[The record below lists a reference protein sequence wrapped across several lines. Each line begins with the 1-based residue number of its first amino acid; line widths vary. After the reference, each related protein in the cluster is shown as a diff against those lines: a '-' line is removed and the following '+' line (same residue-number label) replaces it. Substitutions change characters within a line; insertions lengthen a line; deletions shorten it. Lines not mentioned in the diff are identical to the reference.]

1 MRRCKNPLYYTFGN
15 GALSH
20 LEEIIKERKVA
31 TEDFAIY
38 CIDHYFSNS
47 FLTKKLPLSDSDKI
61 IYINTDNEPNTDYI
75 DEIVMSIK
83 RANKYL
89 PAIFI
94 GIGGGSTLDITM
106 AASILMTNDG
116 RAEDYQG
123 WDLVKE
129 PGVFAV
135 GVPTISGT
143 GAETSRTCV
152 MTNHQTG
159 KKLGMNSDYSVFS
172 CLILDPDLSKTVPKN
187 QYFYTGMDTYIHCIE
202 SLNGRYRNPVGD
214 SFSQQAL
221 KLSEEVFLSSDMQLD
236 ENREKLMV
244 ASYFGGSAIASSYVG
259 LVHPLSAALGVVLGI
274 HHGLANCIVM
284 TAVEEFY
291 PKEVK
296 TFWEMV
302 NTQQVEIPRG
312 LCHNL
317 SDSQYDQLY
326 HAMIIHEK
334 PLANAL
340 GDNFKEILTKEKVL
354 DIFDAM

>member
-1 MRRCKNPLYYTFGN
+1 MRRCKNVLYYTFGN

-20 LEEIIKERKVA
+20 LEGTVKDRKV
-31 TEDFAIY
+31 TKDNYAIY
-38 CIDHYFSNS
+38 CIDHCFSNGL
-47 FLTKKLPLSDSDKI
+47 LTKKLPLSDTDKV
-61 IYINTDNEPNTDYI
+61 IYINTDNEPDTDYI
-75 DEIVMSIK
+75 DEIVLSIK
-83 RANKYL
+83 KANKYL

-94 GIGGGSTLDITM
+94 AIGGGSTLDITM
-106 AASILMTNDG
+106 AASILMTNGG

-123 WDLVKE
+123 WDLVKD
-129 PGVFAV
+129 PGVFTV

-143 GAETSRTCV
+143 GAESSRTCV

-159 KKLGMNSDYSVFS
+159 KKLGMNSDYSVFN

-202 SLNGRYRNPVGD
+202 SLNGRYRNFVGD
-214 SFSQQAL
+214 GFSQQAL
-221 KLSEEVFLSSDMQLD
+221 KLSEEIFLSSDMQLD
-236 ENREKLMV
+236 ENRKKLMV
-244 ASYFGGSAIASSYVG
+244 ASYFGGCAIASSYVG

-284 TAVEEFY
+284 TAMEEFY

-302 NTQQVEIPRG
+302 NTQQVEMPRG

-326 HAMIIHEK
+326 NSMIIHEK

-354 DIFDAM
+354 DIFNAM